1 MLERFLRSSSQRSTR
16 ARAVLAIASLSLAS
30 GCDRPSTSSQASYP
44 PYQAPGYGYPQ
55 PGYPQPGYPQPG
67 YPPQP
72 APAVPSQPA
81 QPTAPAPLPPVAQ
94 VPTPALPGLPATND
108 PINAVDIDW
117 LQYEAGGV
125 MGELIAALPPAA
137 RARVTGIPFVSDP
150 TVGEVNA
157 FAACDDQGL
166 PLMAISDGLLDV
178 EAHIARYRAIDEL
191 FGTRK
196 VEEYEQLLAQNQRP
210 NQPVYRPG
218 PGFTSPAQDLDPRKL
233 ARQREI
239 FDEQLA
245 FVLGH
250 ELAHHHLG
258 HTGCANGQ
266 GVSRGVTAGD
276 LGRLLSR
283 TIPLFNQPNE
293 VAADVAGVQNL
304 LTAGSRRQS
313 SRWTEGGAVLTLEFF
328 AAMDRLTP
336 ASILFAFERT
346 HPLPQLRLPI
356 VLSTANAWRLTGG
369 MLPFPGALGT

>member
-1 MLERFLRSSSQRSTR
+1 MLERPLRGSPAPATR
-16 ARAVLAIASLSLAS
+16 ALTLLAVIPLALAS
-30 GCDRPSTSSQASYP
+30 ACDRPSAAPQASYP
-44 PYQAPGYGYPQ
+44 PYSYGAPTYGYPAQ
-55 PGYPQPGYPQPG
+55 PGYPAPGYTQPGYTPS
-67 YPPQP
+67 P
-72 APAVPSQPA
+72 APSTPPSSPTPA
-81 QPTAPAPLPPVAQ
+81 PSPTAQLPPPALPPV
-94 VPTPALPGLPATND
+94 VSD
-108 PINAVDIDW
+108 PINLIDIDW
-117 LQYEAGGV
+117 LQWQAGGV

-137 RARVTGIPFVSDP
+137 QARVTGIPFVSDP

-178 EAHIARYRAIDEL
+178 EAHIAQYRAIDEL

-210 NQPVYRPG
+210 NQPLYHPG
-218 PGFTSPAQDLDPRKL
+218 PDFTSAAQDQDPRKL

-266 GVSRGVTAGD
+266 GVSRGVTPGD

-293 VAADVAGVQNL
+293 LAADIAGVQNL
-304 LTAGSRRQS
+304 LTAGARRQGY
-313 SRWTEGGAVLTLEFF
+313 RWSEGGAVLTLQFF
-328 AAMDRLTP
+328 AAVDRLTP
-336 ASILFAFERT
+336 VSILFAFERT
-346 HPLPQLRLPI
+346 HPLPLVRLPI
-356 VLSTANAWRLTGG
+356 VQSTANTWRLTGG
-369 MLPFPGALGT
+369 MLPFPGVLGS